1 MRGWGAPDLS
11 PPPTASAMARGV
23 RAAEG
28 GAREAGTRARPQGSP
43 GQHARHW
50 ASKRRLL
57 QPRSVTAP
65 GRLYFSGFS
74 ASDGNHRRIRVGGVR
89 NLKTRTQAPGSG
101 LGAARGSTPKTGTQ
115 TSLPCIA
122 WRREYERLGS
132 PRFEPAPDSKRDGA
146 RGEGSGGRSAGGRH
160 PGQASGQP
168 GAACAPLGE
177 QAPPLTA
184 PICHGSGEAVFFGI
198 FSIRRQPSTDQGRGR
213 PESQNQDPG
222 TRIRPRGSPGVN
234 AEDRNSN
241 LPPLHRLARR
251 LASVPDLSLGKPV
264 CVRFR
269 GSVEG
274 GAREAK
280 AGTRARPQGSPG
292 QHARHWASKSAL
304 CSSNLS

>member
-1 MRGWGAPDLS
+1 MSAALMTLMAIKQGTTHIQRTAKHIQKWGNITGLS
-11 PPPTASAMARGV
+11 KKFGIQQRARGHEIHFRRVQKKTQGTKLPV
-23 RAAEG
+23 RG
-28 GAREAGTRARPQGSP
+28 GHSSP

-115 TSLPCIA
+115 TSLPYIA

-132 PRFEPAPDSKRDGA
+132 PRFEPAPTASAMA
-146 RGEGSGGRSAGGRH
+146 RGVR
-160 PGQASGQP
+160 
-168 GAACAPLGE
+168 
-177 QAPPLTA
+177 TA
-184 PICHGSGEAVFFGI
+184 
-198 FSIRRQPSTDQGRGR
+198 
-213 PESQNQDPG
+213 
-222 TRIRPRGSPGVN
+222 
-234 AEDRNSN
+234 
-241 LPPLHRLARR
+241 
-251 LASVPDLSLGKPV
+251 
-264 CVRFR
+264 
-269 GSVEG
+269 EG
-274 GAREAK
+274 GARE